1 MVAVDGN
8 TCSVVSAWGSHGSG
22 RYPCSPNEKRRA
34 GCRVPSPPLPLI
46 SQTRADWR
54 PESRIESGSLQATST
69 PRREQASRG
78 VRIKSAR
85 LHSLP
90 RLLLLLLLQT
100 CSSHSPGIIC
110 IVARCS
116 QCPSPP
122 TSPGRCTKSD
132 WAERVSTV
140 WKKRERRL
148 PEDGV
153 MFCNDK

>member
-8 TCSVVSAWGSHGSG
+8 TCSVVSARGYHGSG

-46 SQTRADWR
+46 SQARTDWR
-54 PESRIESGSLQATST
+54 PESRLESGSLQATST

-90 RLLLLLLLQT
+90 RLLLLPQT

-110 IVARCS
+110 IAARRS

-122 TSPGRCTKSD
+122 TSPGRCTKPD
-132 WAERVSTV
+132 WAERGSTV
-140 WKKRERRL
+140 WKRERRL
-148 PEDGV
+148 LEDGV